1 MELLFTTRALGLDN
15 NRLVSSI
22 VHRVSFTVS
31 ASATIRH
38 KGLHH
43 RGMKPKPINYTGRSA
58 VTNANQTIKI
68 INRPVCTLHIAEEQ
82 IPSEG

>member
-31 ASATIRH
+31 ASATTRH
-38 KGLHH
+38 KGLPH
-43 RGMKPKPINYTGRSA
+43 RGMKPKPINYNGRSA
-58 VTNANQTIKI
+58 NANQTIEI